1 VIYAG
6 YNSNGFGAFS
16 EKNPTPITD
25 DDFNKLL
32 SLSDDDPL
40 RTDFPD
46 TIGTKKFTYEADN
59 YPNQDELT
67 DLGAFVTAV
76 INLKGTTKSGMTAA
90 DIERLPFYSAASSY
104 VYAPGYSSTPT
115 ALLTETMKPYWSTSY
130 AVWSMMDSAG
140 ISGTKRISA
149 VGLGKELLKEAD
161 ASTKSVLT
169 SAPAASA
176 LGLTQNAV
184 FTQKEDKTWVSSPI
198 TFTATGI
205 STWFT
210 LNLPGNIHTTNGV
223 TEVKSGETFTLVSES
238 EPDEAVEISV
248 SSDVPWV
255 DGDLRVYKPSTSN
268 YQNMVG
274 LKIQKETM
282 NISTTIR
289 KESETTS
296 ISFTK
301 KWEDSNN
308 ASGTRPDVSTYAGYL
323 TLKESGNELT
333 NYDPEITDNGDN
345 TYTVTY
351 SGLPKALNGNEAV
364 YSVLEK
370 EIAGYS
376 SDVQEVK
383 DGETLTNTKIP
394 DPTPMPTATPI
405 PSAVP
410 TASPT
415 ATASSTP
422 VTTSTAAPATVSP
435 AVSVKTVPK
444 TSAEN

>member
-1 VIYAG
+1 M
-6 YNSNGFGAFS
+6 
-16 EKNPTPITD
+16 
-25 DDFNKLL
+25 
-32 SLSDDDPL
+32 
-40 RTDFPD
+40 
-46 TIGTKKFTYEADN
+46 
-59 YPNQDELT
+59 T

-140 ISGTKRISA
+140 ISGTKSISA

-274 LKIQKETM
+274 LK
-282 NISTTIR
+282 R
-289 KESETTS
+289 
-296 ISFTK
+296 
-301 KWEDSNN
+301 
-308 ASGTRPDVSTYAGYL
+308 R
-323 TLKESGNELT
+323 
-333 NYDPEITDNGDN
+333 
-345 TYTVTY
+345 
-351 SGLPKALNGNEAV
+351 
-364 YSVLEK
+364 
-370 EIAGYS
+370 
-376 SDVQEVK
+376 
-383 DGETLTNTKIP
+383 
-394 DPTPMPTATPI
+394 
-405 PSAVP
+405 
-410 TASPT
+410 
-415 ATASSTP
+415 
-422 VTTSTAAPATVSP
+422 
-435 AVSVKTVPK
+435 
-444 TSAEN
+444 